1 MEKPFKSMIYDVP
14 QRAGCSINGLS
25 AIFSSKS
32 YLWGYPAAGFG
43 RRASRSTTDRN
54 MNGEA
59 VRHKLFRL
67 SVNTRHGNAARGE
80 VSCFDGGELRKTH
93 RPDHGRIYVLH
104 IPLARRLHY
113 VLCVMIFRITG
124 DITEPVFAEHC
135 CASCALLPVAV
146 IARRRIAGHV
156 PLAHA
161 AFTSGTGKR
170 GLTKPLRL
178 MSCWS
183 LE

>member
-1 MEKPFKSMIYDVP
+1 MTTPSSGYAVTTSPVMM
-14 QRAGCSINGLS
+14 S
-25 AIFSSKS
+25 AFFSSTS
-32 YLWGYPAAGFG
+32 YLWGYPLTGFG

-59 VRHKLFRL
+59 VRHKLFRR
-67 SVNTRHGNAARGE
+67 SVNTRHGGTARGE
-80 VSCFDGGELRKTH
+80 VSCFHSGALRKTY

-104 IPLARRLHY
+104 VPLARRLHY
-113 VLCVMIFRITG
+113 GLCVMIFRTTG
-124 DITEPVFAEHC
+124 DLTEPVFAEHC
-135 CASCALLPVAV
+135 CASCALLPVAA
-146 IARRRIAGHV
+146 IARRRIAGRV

-161 AFTSGTGKR
+161 AFTYGAGNR
-170 GLTKPLRL
+170 GLTHSLRL